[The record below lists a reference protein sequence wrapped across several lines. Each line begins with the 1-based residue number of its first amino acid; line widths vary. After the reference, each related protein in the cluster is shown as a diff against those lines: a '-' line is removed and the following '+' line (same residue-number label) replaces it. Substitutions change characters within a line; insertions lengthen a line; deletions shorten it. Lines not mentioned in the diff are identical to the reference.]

1 MENDFSS
8 EQKNSVKKVFL
19 FLKKSVVPFMSSRS
33 FLNLSLAAAFFLFFG
48 FQSQGQSYE
57 LVGGD
62 TINRIDTAGKK
73 QGLWKYWDN
82 NLALALVC
90 HYENDSPVG
99 KQTYYQKN
107 KTVLELEPVKGKS
120 ELSWR
125 YFGSGKLVQGK
136 LRKNKK
142 GKFEFVNVKG
152 EKLKTQEIRILT
164 DLMELDAS
172 FQGGYYELFRYFKA
186 HIKYPRTPEQLK
198 KEGIVEISFQIKE
211 DGKIGDVRLLSG
223 FDVECNEAT
232 LECVKSMPR
241 WRPATKM
248 GYSFESLVKVPV
260 QFKQL

>member
-1 MENDFSS
+1 METDFSS
-8 EQKNSVKKVFL
+8 EQKMTGKKVLL
-19 FLKKSVVPFMSSRS
+19 FLKKSVVPLMLSRLILNI
-33 FLNLSLAAAFFLFFG
+33 FLASVFFLFFR
-48 FQSQGQSYE
+48 FQSQAQSYE

-62 TINRIDTAGKK
+62 TINRMDSSGKK

-82 NLALALVC
+82 NLSLALVC
-90 HYENDSPVG
+90 YYENDNPVG
-99 KQTYYQKN
+99 KQIYYQKN
-107 KTVLELEPVKGKS
+107 KTILELEPLHGKS
-120 ELSWR
+120 ELAWR
-125 YFGSGKLVQGK
+125 YFGSGKLVQGR

-152 EKLKTQEIRILT
+152 EKLKTPEIRILT

-248 GYSFESLVKVPV
+248 GYSFASLVKVPV